1 MRHLMPW
8 IIAVMLSLCLVLL
21 GCGKA
26 KSPTATP
33 TPSPTATSIPTDTP
47 APTDTPR
54 PTATPTPT
62 ETPLPTPSPLPTAT
76 PSPAPTPVPSA
87 TPTPSPTPTPVD
99 TPTPTL
105 NLIAIGT
112 LTDENIGEEVSIQG
126 EVIAAASFSKGFT
139 FTLDDGTGQIVLLM
153 WHNVYDDCWDAP
165 IINVGAEVQ
174 VTGEVSQYEETL
186 QIEPS
191 FGGDVKAFKEATAT
205 ASMREIGSL
214 SGSDEGSRVMIEGE
228 VLRVE
233 GLSSAVK
240 VSLGDKTGEIVV
252 FIWRNVLDRIADNI
266 GLGTEGSRVRVV
278 GTVEIYRSNL
288 QVAPTL
294 PNDVTVLEIP

>member
-1 MRHLMPW
+1 L
-8 IIAVMLSLCLVLL
+8 
-21 GCGKA
+21 
-26 KSPTATP
+26 TT
-33 TPSPTATSIPTDTP
+33 
-47 APTDTPR
+47 
-54 PTATPTPT
+54 
-62 ETPLPTPSPLPTAT
+62 
-76 PSPAPTPVPSA
+76 
-87 TPTPSPTPTPVD
+87 
-99 TPTPTL
+99 
-105 NLIAIGT
+105 IGT

-126 EVIAAASFSKGFT
+126 EVIGTASFSKGFT
-139 FTLDDGTGQIVLLM
+139 FTLDDGTGHIVLLM
-153 WHNVYDDCWDAP
+153 WHNIYDDCWDAP

-191 FGGDVKAFKEATAT
+191 FGGNVKAVKGATAT
-205 ASMREIGSL
+205 APVREIGSL
-214 SGSDEGSRVMIEGE
+214 SGSDEGRRVMIEGE

-252 FIWRNVLDRIADNI
+252 FIWRNVLDRIVDNI

-278 GTVEIYRSNL
+278 GAVEIYRSNL

-294 PNDVTVLEIP
+294 PNDVMVLEMPEEG